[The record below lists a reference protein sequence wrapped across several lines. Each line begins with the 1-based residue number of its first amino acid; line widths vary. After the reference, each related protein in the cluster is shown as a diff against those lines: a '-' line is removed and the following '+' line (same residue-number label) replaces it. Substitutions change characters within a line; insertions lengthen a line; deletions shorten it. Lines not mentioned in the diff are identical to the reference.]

1 MKRTMAKRCIG
12 IDVSPSH
19 LRAVQVLQE
28 AEGLCIDKVYSTK
41 MRRSTDSPPDII
53 GSLITDHGFDAG
65 AQVAISMPHDAVFF
79 RNFEVDSTGLQQI
92 LELSQESTGGEG
104 HTAAGSVCEHGFP
117 IEPDQAVVQVHS
129 HRRLEGEKHSVLTAA
144 VAADTLRQRVQVLA
158 EAKRHP
164 VLVDAPVFAIYS
176 TVAVNHPE
184 ITTGTAIIAYLDESY
199 LAFTVVQDNSI
210 LIVRNMP
217 IAPVCPGDIDSFE
230 ERAARMLT
238 YEIQI
243 TWRKLFDKEIE
254 QDTTVYLVTVAN
266 VSDELE
272 AAIEEGLRCQIT
284 KVDPYSRIKC
294 VSRSNGGAK
303 ICLAEGLA
311 LRVLAPEQTAGVNF
325 RDAEPEV
332 TKTRVTVKKELAVCA
347 LLAAGIALVW
357 LVGLFVRL
365 SRLEARHARVENEIR
380 QIFERTLPD
389 ERNMVNPLAQL
400 EHRLQALR
408 GNYALSGY
416 INTARTSPLEVLHVI
431 TTEGPSDQNID
442 IDSTLITADSVRL
455 TGTAGSFDAVY
466 KWREKLQQIPQ
477 FAAVDIQEGI
487 HKDPESGSVHFT
499 ILISLATPEQ

>member
-1 MKRTMAKRCIG
+1 MAKRCIG
-12 IDVSPSH
+12 IDVGPSH

-65 AQVAISMPHDAVFF
+65 AEVAISMPHNAVFF
-79 RNFEVDSTGLQQI
+79 RNFEVDSTGLQRI
-92 LELSQESTGGEG
+92 LELSQKSAGGEE

-117 IEPDQAVVQVHS
+117 IEPDQTVVQVHS
-129 HRRLEGEKHSVLTAA
+129 HRRLASEKHSVLTAA
-144 VAADTLRQRVQVLA
+144 VAADKLRQRVQVLT
-158 EAKRHP
+158 ETKKHP
-164 VLVDAPVFAIYS
+164 VLVDAPVFAVYS
-176 TVAVNHPE
+176 AVAVNYPE

-217 IAPVCPGDIDSFE
+217 IAPVCSGDIGSFE
-230 ERAARMLT
+230 ERTARMLT
-238 YEIQI
+238 HEIQI
-243 TWRKLFDKEIE
+243 TWRKLFGKDIE
-254 QDTTVYLVTVAN
+254 QDTTVYLVTVAD

-284 KVDPYSRIKC
+284 KVDPYARIEC
-294 VSRSNGGAK
+294 VSQSNGGAK

-325 RDAEPEV
+325 RDAGPEV
-332 TKTRVTVKKELAVCA
+332 TKTRVAVRKELAVCA
-347 LLAAGIALVW
+347 VLAAGIALIW
-357 LVGLFVRL
+357 LVGLFIRL
-365 SRLEARHARVENEIR
+365 SRLEARHSRVENEIR

-389 ERNMVNPLAQL
+389 EGNMVNPLAQL
-400 EHRLQALR
+400 EHKLQALR

-416 INTARTSPLEVLHVI
+416 INTARTNPLEVLHAI

-442 IDSTLITADSVRL
+442 IDSTLITAESVRL

-477 FAAVDIQEGI
+477 FAAVDIQESI